1 MAIRCISR
9 AAFNRNRAFW
19 EKRRRCGDEIRV
31 TRMRRVISVLSGLR
45 RRFLSTT

>member
-1 MAIRCISR
+1 MAVRRISR
-9 AAFNRNRAFW
+9 SLFSRNRSFW